1 MSHRTIVIGL
11 WFLLLISALFSLMT
25 GPVAVDLSGVF
36 DDSVASQVFW
46 QLRLPRLLLTLLAG
60 ALLAITGA
68 AAQSLFRNPL
78 ADPGL
83 IGISAGAALSAGGMM
98 VLLLGSSVYLLGGL
112 MLPLAAFA
120 GGVLTTLLVARLSVT
135 LQGVSVTNMLLCGI
149 AINAIALAGLG
160 GLKYLAGDQ
169 QLRQLSF
176 WLLGSLNH
184 SRWQDL
190 LVLLVAAVPV
200 LWLLPRYGQKLNLLL
215 LGEQQA
221 GLLGLNVVRCKRL
234 MILLIALGVG
244 AVVALTGIIG
254 FVGLVVPHLVRLL
267 TGPDNR
273 RLLPLSALLGAVLLT
288 VADSVSRLLVS
299 PAELPVGIVTAL
311 VGGPFFLLLLT
322 RRKRELS
329 IC

>member
-1 MSHRTIVIGL
+1 MSHRNILIALWLSLIV
-11 WFLLLISALFSLMT
+11 SVLFSLTT
-25 GPVAVDLSGVF
+25 GPVALDLRGIF

-83 IGISAGAALSAGGMM
+83 IGISAGAALCAGVMM
-98 VLLLGSSVYLLGGL
+98 VLLGSSVYLLGGL

-160 GLKYLAGDQ
+160 GLKYLAADQ

-176 WLLGSLNH
+176 WLLGSLSH

-190 LVLLVAAVPV
+190 LVLLAAAVPV
-200 LWLLPRYGQKLNLLL
+200 LWLLPRYGQKLNILL

-221 GLLGLNVVRCKRL
+221 GLLGLDVVRCKRV

-273 RLLPLSALLGAVLLT
+273 RLLPLSGLLGAVLLT
-288 VADSVSRLLVS
+288 VADIVSRLLVS

-322 RRKRELS
+322 RRKRELRV
-329 IC
+329 C

>member
-11 WFLLLISALFSLMT
+11 WVLLLISALFSLMT
-25 GPVAVDLSGVF
+25 GPVAVDLSGVL

-46 QLRLPRLLLTLLAG
+46 QLRLPRLMLTLLAG

-83 IGISAGAALSAGGMM
+83 IGISAGAALSAGAMM
-98 VLLLGSSVYLLGGL
+98 VLLGSSVYLLGGL

-322 RRKRELS
+322 RRKRELN

>member
-1 MSHRTIVIGL
+1 MSHRNILFIL
-11 WFLLLISALFSLMT
+11 WFMLLLAMLLSLTT
-25 GPVAVDLSGVF
+25 GPVALDLTEVF
-36 DDSVASQVFW
+36 DGSVASQVFW

-68 AAQSLFRNPL
+68 AAQALFRNPL

-83 IGISAGAALSAGGMM
+83 IGISAGAALSAGAMM
-98 VLLLGSSVYLLGGL
+98 VLLGGSVYLLGGL

-160 GLKYLAGDQ
+160 GLKYLAADQ

-200 LWLLPRYGQKLNLLL
+200 LWLLPRYGEKLNLLL

-221 GLLGLNVVRCKRL
+221 SLLGLDVLRCKRV

-273 RLLPLSALLGAVLLT
+273 RLLPLSGLLGALLLT
-288 VADSVSRLLVS
+288 VADIISRLLVS

-322 RRKRELS
+322 RRKRELRV
-329 IC
+329 C

>member
-1 MSHRTIVIGL
+1 MSHRNILIVL
-11 WFLLLISALFSLMT
+11 WFSLVLSVFFSLTT
-25 GPVAVDLSGVF
+25 GPVTLDLKGVF

-68 AAQSLFRNPL
+68 AAQSRFRNPL

-83 IGISAGAALSAGGMM
+83 IGISAGAALSAGVMM
-98 VLLLGSSVYLLGGL
+98 VLLGSSVYLLGGL
-112 MLPLAAFA
+112 MLPLAAFT

-160 GLKYLAGDQ
+160 GLKYLAADQ

-176 WLLGSLNH
+176 WLLGSLSH

-190 LVLLVAAVPV
+190 LVLLIAAVPV
-200 LWLLPRYGQKLNLLL
+200 LWMLPRYGQKLNILW

-221 GLLGLNVVRCKRL
+221 GLLGLDVVRCKRV

-254 FVGLVVPHLVRLL
+254 FVGLVVPHLVRFL

-273 RLLPLSALLGAVLLT
+273 RLLPLSGLPGAVLLT
-288 VADSVSRLLVS
+288 VADIVSRLLVS

-322 RRKRELS
+322 RRKRELRV
-329 IC
+329 C

>member
-1 MSHRTIVIGL
+1 MNKTKITLILWVLLPLVIIL
-11 WFLLLISALFSLMT
+11 SLTT
-25 GPVAVDLSGVF
+25 GPLSLDLTSVF
-36 DDSVASQVFW
+36 GDSIASQVFW
-46 QLRLPRLLLTLLAG
+46 QLRVPRLLLTLLAG
-60 ALLAITGA
+60 ALLAMTGA

-83 IGISAGAALSAGGMM
+83 IGISAGAALSAGIVM
-98 VLLLGSSVYLLGGL
+98 VFLGSSVALLGGL
-112 MLPLAAFA
+112 LLPLAAFV
-120 GGVLTTLLVARLSVT
+120 GGVLTTLLVARLAIT

-160 GLKYLAGDQ
+160 GLKYFAADGE
-169 QLRQLSF
+169 LRQLSF

-190 LVLLVAAVPV
+190 LVLLVAALPV

-221 GLLGLNVVRCKRL
+221 SLLGLDVVQCKRV

-244 AVVALTGIIG
+244 SVVALTGIIG
-254 FVGLVVPHLVRLL
+254 FVGLVVPHLIRIM

-273 RLLPLSALLGAVLLT
+273 RLLPLSGLLGAILLT
-288 VADSVSRLLVS
+288 LADILSRLLVS

-322 RRKRELS
+322 RRKQES
-329 IC
+329 GIC

>member
-98 VLLLGSSVYLLGGL
+98 VLLGSSVYLLGGL

>member
-1 MSHRTIVIGL
+1 MSHRKAVWGIGCL
-11 WFLLLISALFSLMT
+11 LPLMILLSLLIGPTSL
-25 GPVAVDLSGVF
+25 DLTTIF

-60 ALLAITGA
+60 GVLAITGA

-83 IGISAGAALSAGGMM
+83 IGISAGAALSAGIMM
-98 VLLLGSSVYLLGGL
+98 VLLGSSVYWLGGL
-112 MLPLAAFA
+112 MLPLAAFG
-120 GGVLTTLLVARLSVT
+120 GGVLTTLLVARLSLT
-135 LQGVSVTNMLLCGI
+135 MQGVSVTNMLLCGI

-160 GLKYLAGDQ
+160 GLKYMAADQ

-176 WLLGSLNH
+176 WMLGSLNH

-190 LVLLVAAVPV
+190 LVLLMAVVPV

-221 GLLGLNVVRCKRL
+221 SLLGLDVMRCKRV

-254 FVGLVVPHLVRLL
+254 FIGLIVPHLVRLMI
-267 TGPDNR
+267 GPDNR
-273 RLLPLSALLGAVLLT
+273 RLLPLSALLGAALLT
-288 VADSVSRLLVS
+288 FADIISRILVS

-322 RRKRELS
+322 RRQRELRV
-329 IC
+329 C

>member
-1 MSHRTIVIGL
+1 MSHRNLLFIL
-11 WFLLLISALFSLMT
+11 WFMLLLAMMLSLVT
-25 GPVAVDLSGVF
+25 GPVALDLTEVF
-36 DDSVASQVFW
+36 DGSVASQVFW

-60 ALLAITGA
+60 SLLAITGA

-83 IGISAGAALSAGGMM
+83 IGISAGAALSAGTMM
-98 VLLLGSSVYLLGGL
+98 VFLGSSVYLLGGL
-112 MLPLAAFA
+112 MLPLAAFV

-160 GLKYLAGDQ
+160 GLKYLAADQ

-200 LWLLPRYGQKLNLLL
+200 LWLLPRYGEKLNLLL

-221 GLLGLNVVRCKRL
+221 SLLGLDVLRCKRV

-273 RLLPLSALLGAVLLT
+273 RLLPLSGLLGAVLLT
-288 VADSVSRLLVS
+288 VADIISRVLVS

-322 RRKRELS
+322 RRKRELRV
-329 IC
+329 C

>member
-1 MSHRTIVIGL
+1 MSHRNVLFIL
-11 WFLLLISALFSLMT
+11 WFMLLLAMLLSLTT
-25 GPVAVDLSGVF
+25 GPVALDLAEVF
-36 DDSVASQVFW
+36 DGSVASQVFW

-68 AAQSLFRNPL
+68 AAQALFRNPL

-83 IGISAGAALSAGGMM
+83 IGISAGAALSAGTVM
-98 VLLLGSSVYLLGGL
+98 VLMGSSVYLLGGL

-160 GLKYLAGDQ
+160 GLKYLAADQ

-190 LVLLVAAVPV
+190 LVLMLAAVPV
-200 LWLLPRYGQKLNLLL
+200 LWLLPRYGEKLNLLL

-221 GLLGLNVVRCKRL
+221 SLLGLDVLRCKRV

-273 RLLPLSALLGAVLLT
+273 RLLPLSGLLGAVLLT
-288 VADSVSRLLVS
+288 VADIISRVLVS

-322 RRKRELS
+322 RRKRELRL
-329 IC
+329 C

>member
-1 MSHRTIVIGL
+1 MPHRTL
-11 WFLLLISALFSLMT
+11 LKLLCLLLPLAMVLSLTT
-25 GPVAVDLSGVF
+25 GPVALDLTEIF
-36 DDSVASQVFW
+36 DASVASQVFW

-83 IGISAGAALSAGGMM
+83 IGISAGAALSAAAMM
-98 VLLLGSSVYLLGGL
+98 VLLGSSVYLLGGL
-112 MLPLAAFA
+112 MLPLAAFT

-149 AINAIALAGLG
+149 AINAIAMAGLG
-160 GLKYLAGDQ
+160 GLKYLAADQ

-176 WLLGSLNH
+176 WMLGSLNH

-190 LVLLVAAVPV
+190 LVLLIAAVPV

-221 GLLGLNVVRCKRL
+221 RLLGLNVRRCKQV

-254 FVGLVVPHLVRLL
+254 FVGLVVPHLVRLVS
-267 TGPDNR
+267 GPDNQ
-273 RLLPLSALLGAVLLT
+273 RLLPLSGLLGALLLT
-288 VADSVSRLLVS
+288 VADIISRLLVS

-322 RRKRELS
+322 RRKRELRV
-329 IC
+329 C

>member
-1 MSHRTIVIGL
+1 MSHRSVVWGL
-11 WFLLLISALFSLMT
+11 GLLLPLVMLLSLLT
-25 GPVAVDLSGVF
+25 GPVSLDLTTVF
-36 DDSVASQVFW
+36 EPSIAAQVFW
-46 QLRLPRLLLTLLAG
+46 QLRVPRLLLTLLAG
-60 ALLAITGA
+60 GLLAITGA

-83 IGISAGAALSAGGMM
+83 IGISAGAALSAGVMM
-98 VLLLGSSVYLLGGL
+98 VLLGSSVYLLGGL
-112 MLPLAAFA
+112 MLPLAAFV

-160 GLKYLAGDQ
+160 GLKYLAEDQ

-190 LVLLVAAVPV
+190 LVLSVAAVPV

-221 GLLGLNVVRCKRL
+221 SLLGLDVVRCKRA

-244 AVVALTGIIG
+244 SVVAMTGIIG

-273 RLLPLSALLGAVLLT
+273 RLLPLAALLGAILLT
-288 VADSVSRLLVS
+288 VADIVSRLLVS

-322 RRKRELS
+322 RGKRELRV
-329 IC
+329 C